1 MLGIIGGTGFY
12 QLDGVTVTK
21 TETITTPFGDPSG
34 EVTRATYNGVDIA
47 FLPRH
52 GSGHGKLPHEINY
65 RANVF
70 ALKKIG
76 VTRAISVSAV
86 GSLRAEIEPGHFVV
100 PTQYIDNIKGPRD
113 KSFLGGG
120 VVGHV
125 STARPVCPDL
135 STALVHAARAA
146 GAHVHTDKT
155 YVAVDGPRFGTAAE
169 SHMMRGWGGD
179 IVGMTAVPEVFLARE
194 SQIAYAS
201 ICIAT
206 DYDAWQEDPGLHADM
221 TDILAQYKTS
231 LAIAQQSVL
240 SLIDGGLPAP
250 STMCRMAL
258 SGAIMTPDDQMSDQN
273 KAIFDVLRA

>member
-21 TETITTPFGDPSG
+21 TENITTPFGDPSG
-34 EVTRATYNGVDIA
+34 AITRATYNDVDIA

-65 RANVF
+65 RANIF

-76 VTRAISVSAV
+76 VTSAISVSAV
-86 GSLRAEIEPGHFVV
+86 GSLRAEIEPGHFVI
-100 PTQYIDNIKGPRD
+100 PTQYIDHIKGSRD
-113 KSFLGGG
+113 KSFLGNG

-135 STALVHAARAA
+135 SNALVHAVRAT
-146 GAHVHTDKT
+146 GAHVHDGKT

-169 SHMMRGWGGD
+169 SHMMRAWGGD

-194 SQIAYAS
+194 AQIAYAS

-221 TDILAQYKTS
+221 SEILAQYKTS
-231 LAIAQQSVL
+231 LAMAQQSVL
-240 SLIDGGLPAP
+240 SLMNAGLPAP
-250 STMCRMAL
+250 SLMCRRAL
-258 SGAIMTPDDQMSDQN
+258 SGAIMTPDDQMTSQH